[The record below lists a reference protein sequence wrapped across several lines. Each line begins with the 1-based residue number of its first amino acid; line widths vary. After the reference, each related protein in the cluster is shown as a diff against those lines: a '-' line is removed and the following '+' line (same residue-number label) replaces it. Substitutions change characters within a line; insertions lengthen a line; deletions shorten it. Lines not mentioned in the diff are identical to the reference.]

1 MTVLHQLKK
10 VKHPVVY
17 EDWKRQKL
25 LGDFYYPKSKVLA
38 NSRCT
43 YCTHNDKD
51 TVFVEMGF
59 HPSNT
64 MFTTNQTFYK
74 FHIQKDLFSIMIIK
88 HLVEDL
94 AFSEERVPLSLVDI
108 PYNNLEEMYFQQL
121 TVQENFGMIGLQEL
135 EMIKQIRDIYFKE

>member
-25 LGDFYYPKSKVLA
+25 MGDFYFPKSKVLA

-59 HPSNT
+59 NPSNT
-64 MFTTNQTFYK
+64 MFSTNQTFYK
-74 FHIQKDLFSIMIIK
+74 FHIQKDSFSIMILK
-88 HLVEDL
+88 LLVEDL
-94 AFSEERVPLSLVDI
+94 LYRGERVPLSLVDI
-108 PYNNLEEMYFQQL
+108 PYDNLEEMYFQQL

>member
-1 MTVLHQLKK
+1 MTVLHRLKK

-74 FHIQKDLFSIMIIK
+74 FHIQKDSFTVMIIK

>member
-1 MTVLHQLKK
+1 MTVLHRLKK

-94 AFSEERVPLSLVDI
+94 VFSEERVPLSLVDI

>member
-1 MTVLHQLKK
+1 MTVLHRLKK

-74 FHIQKDLFSIMIIK
+74 FHIQKDSFTVMIIK

-94 AFSEERVPLSLVDI
+94 VFSEERVPLSLVDI

>member
-1 MTVLHQLKK
+1 
-10 VKHPVVY
+10 
-17 EDWKRQKL
+17 
-25 LGDFYYPKSKVLA
+25 
-38 NSRCT
+38 
-43 YCTHNDKD
+43 
-51 TVFVEMGF
+51 
-59 HPSNT
+59 
-64 MFTTNQTFYK
+64 
-74 FHIQKDLFSIMIIK
+74 MIIK

>member
-1 MTVLHQLKK
+1 MTVLHRLKK

-74 FHIQKDLFSIMIIK
+74 FHIQKDSFTVMIIK

-108 PYNNLEEMYFQQL
+108 PYDNLEEMYFQQL

>member
-17 EDWKRQKL
+17 EDWKRQKTM
-25 LGDFYYPKSKVLA
+25 GDFYFPKSKVLA

-43 YCTHNDKD
+43 YVTHNGKD

-59 HPSNT
+59 NPSNT
-64 MFTTNQTFYK
+64 MFSTNQTFYK
-74 FHIQKDLFSIMIIK
+74 FHINKDSFSIMIIK
-88 HLVEDL
+88 FLVEDL
-94 AFSEERVPLSLVDI
+94 VYSEERVPLSLVDI
-108 PYNNLEEMYFQQL
+108 PYDNLEEMYFQQL

>member
-1 MTVLHQLKK
+1 MTVLHRLKK

-43 YCTHNDKD
+43 YCTHNHKD

-74 FHIQKDLFSIMIIK
+74 FHIQKDSFTVMIIK

>member
-1 MTVLHQLKK
+1 MTVLHRLKK

-94 AFSEERVPLSLVDI
+94 VFSEERVPLSLVDI
-108 PYNNLEEMYFQQL
+108 PYDNLEEMYFQQL

>member
-1 MTVLHQLKK
+1 MTVLHRLKK

-74 FHIQKDLFSIMIIK
+74 FHIQKDSFTVMIIK

-121 TVQENFGMIGLQEL
+121 TVQENFSMIGLQEL